1 MRAGSEQRAPCPGGD
16 ERRPFAALWVALGH
30 HDKALTLLGKA
41 CANHEFMSDVKIA
54 PELDPV
60 RTDSRF
66 HEVLRCANLE

>member
-1 MRAGSEQRAPCPGGD
+1 
-16 ERRPFAALWVALGH
+16 VALGH